1 MGEKFINISFPFKE
15 DIKGKFLKMER
26 ENKRAIKADL
36 LHLLLTE
43 KKQRLYLPSFGVN
56 LRQYLF
62 EQNDGV
68 VHKAIQKE
76 IEDAIKEF
84 IPNLTINEITV
95 SRSERNEH
103 AAIVR
108 IDYKVTIAAFA
119 QNDFVEI
126 EI

>member
-1 MGEKFINISFPFKE
+1 MGERFINISFPFK
-15 DIKGKFLKMER
+15 DDVKGKFLKMER

-43 KKQRLYLPSFGVN
+43 RKQRLYLPSFGVN

-62 EQNDGV
+62 EQNDGI
-68 VHKAIQKE
+68 VHKSIQKE
-76 IEDAIKEF
+76 IETAIQTF
-84 IPNLTINEITV
+84 IPNLTIIEITV

-103 AAIVR
+103 AALVR
-108 IDYKVTIAAFA
+108 LDYTVTTAAFA

-126 EI
+126 EL

>member
-1 MGEKFINISFPFKE
+1 MGERFINIAFPFKD
-15 DIKGKFLKMER
+15 DIKGKFVKMER

-62 EQNDGV
+62 EQNDGI
-68 VHKAIQKE
+68 VHKAIQRE
-76 IEDAIKEF
+76 IEQAIQNF
-84 IPNLTINEITV
+84 IPNLTIIEITV

-103 AAIVR
+103 AALVR
-108 IDYKVTIAAFA
+108 LDYTVTTAAFA

-126 EI
+126 EL

>member
-1 MGEKFINISFPFKE
+1 MGERFINIAFPFKD
-15 DIKGKFLKMER
+15 DIKGKFVKMER

-62 EQNDGV
+62 EQNDGI
-68 VHKAIQKE
+68 VHKAIQRE
-76 IEDAIKEF
+76 IEQAIQNF
-84 IPNLTINEITV
+84 IPNLTIIEITV
-95 SRSERNEH
+95 SRSERNEN
-103 AAIVR
+103 AALVR
-108 IDYKVTIAAFA
+108 LDYTVTTAAFA

-126 EI
+126 EL

>member
-1 MGEKFINISFPFKE
+1 MGERFINISFPFK
-15 DIKGKFLKMER
+15 DDVKGKFLKMER

-43 KKQRLYLPSFGVN
+43 RKQRLYLPSFGVN

-62 EQNDGV
+62 EQNDGI
-68 VHKAIQKE
+68 VHKSIQKE
-76 IEDAIKEF
+76 IETAIQTF
-84 IPNLTINEITV
+84 IPNLTIIEITV

-103 AAIVR
+103 VALVR
-108 IDYKVTIAAFA
+108 LDYTVTTAAFA

-126 EI
+126 EL